1 MNVIVIGA
9 GFAGLAAAWRLQRA
23 GHEVSILERRARA
36 GGRIGCDVHEGVHLD
51 HSLETLHAGD
61 RHLLRWIGELGL
73 DAAMLPLRPIQIAQ
87 VRGRVSK
94 PIDPQSLS
102 GVAVI
107 PGVGFRDAARLLRWP
122 RLMARY
128 RPFLDPTA
136 PERAASLD
144 FRSVADFARLYFGQ
158 SVYERWIA
166 PEVEDVFGGEAS
178 ETSRVSALLNWSA
191 RSTGRGRSAFHGVTR
206 RPLAEITER
215 AAELLPIR
223 FEVEATRVEQAVAS
237 GRFAVHCEARTGGR
251 GELEADA
258 IVIATAPREA
268 GALIAGIAVPAERDH
283 LAAVA
288 FAPEIV
294 LSIALSRPPTGMPQ
308 RVRVPAVEDQ
318 PIQSLLL
325 EPGLDEG
332 RAPRGAGLAV
342 IRATERFARAHAAT
356 TGQVVEKGLLAGL
369 ERLFPS
375 VAASVEHSVLHR
387 RADSVPRFDVGTY
400 RALERF
406 RRVQADRRALGRR
419 LHFAGDHLIGPTVES
434 SVVSGFRAAADL
446 LADERAR

>member
-1 MNVIVIGA
+1 
-9 GFAGLAAAWRLQRA
+9 
-23 GHEVSILERRARA
+23 
-36 GGRIGCDVHEGVHLD
+36 
-51 HSLETLHAGD
+51 
-61 RHLLRWIGELGL
+61 
-73 DAAMLPLRPIQIAQ
+73 MLPLRPVQITQMRGQ
-87 VRGRVSK
+87 VSA

-107 PGVGFRDAARLLRWP
+107 PGVSWRDAARLLRWP

-128 RPFLDPTA
+128 RPLLDPTA

-144 FRSVADFARLYFGQ
+144 FRSVADFAQLYFGR

-166 PEVEDVFGGEAS
+166 PEVEDTFGGEAS
-178 ETSRVSALLNWSA
+178 DLSRVAALLEWSS
-191 RSTGRGRSAFHGVTR
+191 RSTGRARSAFHGVPR

-215 AAELLPIR
+215 ASELMPIR
-223 FEVEATRVEQAVAS
+223 FDVEATRVEHSPTS
-237 GRFAVHCEARTGGR
+237 GRFAVHCEAKKGGQ

-258 IVIATAPREA
+258 VVIATAPREA
-268 GALIAGIAVPAERDH
+268 GLLLASIAVPAERDH
-283 LAAVA
+283 FAAVA

-294 LSIALSRPPTGMPQ
+294 LSLALSRPPGGMPQ
-308 RVRVPAVEDQ
+308 RVRVPTVEDQ

-342 IRATERFARAHAAT
+342 IRATGRFARANAAT

-369 ERLFPS
+369 ERLFPN
-375 VAASVEHSVLHR
+375 VAASVEHAVLHR
-387 RADSVPRFDVGTY
+387 RPDSLPRFDVGAY
-400 RALERF
+400 RALDRF

-419 LHFAGDHLIGPTVES
+419 LYFAGDHLIGPTAEC

-446 LADERAR
+446 LVDEERR